1 MSRKIYNRL
10 SFMAV
15 SWLDE
20 STLKVDSGGRM
31 DFETWI
37 AGHTRYLKVHGY
49 AARAFDFARCWQGAR
64 PR

>member
-1 MSRKIYNRL
+1 
-10 SFMAV
+10 
-15 SWLDE
+15 
-20 STLKVDSGGRM
+20 M